1 MMRKHK
7 LIVIIGNVGS
17 GKTTLTHR
25 LARLLGAKEIKADML
40 YLTNPFF
47 PLAVKDRPRWSLASD
62 LWFLYE
68 RVEIMNRNIRY
79 LKKQTLLI
87 DSGLPMSWVYS
98 HSRIQSGYYN
108 KHEWL
113 LYHSMSDVTTAK
125 SPTPDLIIHLHG
137 RIPFLLDRIQS
148 RGREFEKKYHTA
160 AYLSSLDYS
169 LKVYKTYCRRKNIK
183 VISIDVEK
191 NDLSQKSNLQILQ
204 KKIFSQP

>member
-1 MMRKHK
+1 MQKNK
-7 LIVIIGNVGS
+7 LIVVIGNVGS

-25 LARLLGAKEIKADML
+25 LAHLLQAKEIKADTL

-47 PLAVKDRPRWSLASD
+47 PLAVKDRTRWSLASD

-68 RVEIMNRNIRY
+68 RVEIMSRNIRH
-79 LKKQTLLI
+79 LEKQTLLV

-113 LYHSMSDVTTAK
+113 LYRSMSDVTTAK

-160 AYLSSLDYS
+160 AYLSSLDHS
-169 LKVYKTYCRRKNIK
+169 LKEYRTHCRRKKIN

-191 NDLSQKSNLQILQ
+191 NDLSQKSHLQTLL
-204 KKIFSQP
+204 KKILSQP